1 MSFSARVKSEIIEKG
16 ISSFEEKSA
25 FLSGFIRA
33 TGSII
38 KKDDE
43 YGFEFSV
50 ESYSTAEYVLYLM
63 RSAFG
68 YEPKD
73 EPLVSQ
79 RITVECVGGDAVEL
93 LERLSIVRFDGEE
106 FSLNVSLDEFASD
119 RSRKAFI
126 KGVFVGSGNITVPQ
140 KRDSGKNVSTGYH
153 LEFVFFGYE
162 QALEFTSFLAK
173 SDVFTKLISRKEN
186 YVIYV
191 KSSEEIKDFLAYV
204 GAPKCALELT
214 EIMLE
219 KEITA
224 KANRR
229 ANCDIAN
236 VTKQADASY
245 KMVSVIEEIEK
256 TVGLESLPLALM
268 QTAAA
273 RREYPDDTLQELA
286 DRLNITK
293 SCLNHRLRK
302 LTEIEKNLR

>member
-1 MSFSARVKSEIIEKG
+1 MSFSARVKNEIIEKG
-16 ISSFEEKSA
+16 FSSFEEKSA

-38 KKDDE
+38 KKDEE

-50 ESYSTAEYVLYLM
+50 ESYSTAEYILFLM
-63 RSAFG
+63 RSTFD

-73 EPLVSQ
+73 EPIVSQ
-79 RITVECVGGDAVEL
+79 RITVECVGLAAVEL
-93 LERLSIVRFDGEE
+93 LEKLSIIKNDGEE
-106 FSLNVSLDEFASD
+106 FSLNASLDEYVFD
-119 RSRKAFI
+119 KSRKAFI
-126 KGVFVGSGNITVPQ
+126 KGVFVGSGNVTVPK
-140 KRDSGKNVSTGYH
+140 KRDSGKTVSTGYH

-173 SDVFTKLISRKEN
+173 SDVFTKLIARKDN

-191 KSSEEIKDFLAYV
+191 KSSEEIKDFLAYI
-204 GAPKCALELT
+204 GTPKSALELT

-224 KANRR
+224 SANRR
-229 ANCDIAN
+229 ANCDMAN

-245 KMVSVIEEIEK
+245 KMVSIIDEIEK
-256 TVGLESLPLALM
+256 TVGLESLPLALSL
-268 QTAAA
+268 TAKA
-273 RREYPDDTLQELA
+273 RRDFPEDTLQELA
-286 DRLNITK
+286 DRLEITK

>member
-1 MSFSARVKSEIIEKG
+1 MTFSARVKNEIISKG
-16 ISSFEEKSA
+16 LSTMQEKSA

-33 TGSII
+33 TSSII
-38 KKDDE
+38 QKDGE

-50 ESYSTAEYVLYLM
+50 ESYATAEYVLYLM
-63 RSAFG
+63 RSVFD

-73 EPLVSQ
+73 EPIVSQ
-79 RITVECVGGDAVEL
+79 RITVECVGDGAVEL
-93 LERLSIVRFDGEE
+93 LEKLSIITDGEQG
-106 FSLNVSLDEFASD
+106 FSLNVSLDGYKTD
-119 RSRKAFI
+119 KQRKAFI
-126 KGVFVGSGNITVPQ
+126 KGVFLGSGNVTVP
-140 KRDSGKNVSTGYH
+140 KKHEGEKNVSTGYH

-162 QALEFTSFLAK
+162 QALEFTSFLAET
-173 SDVFTKLISRKEN
+173 DVFTKLIARKDN
-186 YVIYV
+186 YVIYI
-191 KSSEEIKDFLAYV
+191 KSSEEIKDFLALI

-224 KANRR
+224 SANRR

-245 KMVSVIEEIEK
+245 KMISAIDEIER
-256 TVGLESLPLALM
+256 TVGLESLPIALKE
-268 QTAAA
+268 TALA
-273 RREYPDDTLQELA
+273 RREFPEDTLQELA
-286 DRLNITK
+286 DRLSITK